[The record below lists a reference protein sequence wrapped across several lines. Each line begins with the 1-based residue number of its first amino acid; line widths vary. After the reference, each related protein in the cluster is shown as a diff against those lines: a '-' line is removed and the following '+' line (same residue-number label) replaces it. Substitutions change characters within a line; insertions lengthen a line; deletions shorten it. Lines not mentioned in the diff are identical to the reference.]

1 MLRNHARMTAKN
13 LILIACAG
21 AVGTVGRVLL
31 SGWLNR
37 LSGEKFPWGTLL
49 VNLLGCLLFGLIFA
63 LAEEKQLITPR
74 LRLVLL
80 SGFLGAFTTFSAFG
94 FETLTLIRNDHWLL
108 AIANVGVQNVLG
120 VTAVFLGVYL
130 ARQMF

>member
-1 MLRNHARMTAKN
+1 MTGQN

-31 SGWLNR
+31 SGWINR
-37 LSGEKFPWGTLL
+37 LGGEKFPWGTLT
-49 VNLLGCLLFGLIFA
+49 VNLLGCLLFGFLFA
-63 LAEEKQLITPR
+63 LAEEKQWITPR

-94 FETLTLIRNDHWLL
+94 FETMTLIRSQHWLL
-108 AIANVGVQNVLG
+108 ALANVGVQNILG
-120 VTAVFLGVYL
+120 ITAVFVGVYL
-130 ARQMF
+130 ARQIF

>member
-37 LSGEKFPWGTLL
+37 LSGGKF
-49 VNLLGCLLFGLIFA
+49 LLGCLLFGLIFA